1 MTSVE
6 RTVTADKMGFPR
18 PREVVSGNA
27 GNDVNGLVGMLLRCR
42 NIVQKL
48 HFFVAFLRQKSSP

>member
-1 MTSVE
+1 
-6 RTVTADKMGFPR
+6 MGFPR